1 MKNSFEKKA
10 ERDAKKYTKDVG
22 AIATWATIK
31 RATMKFNQQTKEK
44 AAELDE
50 LDKEIERLEREE
62 GEKMI

>member
-1 MKNSFEKKA
+1 MPTRGNFTIGLSLGVA
-10 ERDAKKYTKDVG
+10 AKDKGT
-22 AIATWATIK
+22 IASWRNIK